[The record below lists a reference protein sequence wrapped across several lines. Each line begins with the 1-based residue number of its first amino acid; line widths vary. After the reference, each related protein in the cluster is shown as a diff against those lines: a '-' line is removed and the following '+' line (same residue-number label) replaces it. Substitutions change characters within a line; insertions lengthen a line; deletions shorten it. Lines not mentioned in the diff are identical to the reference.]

1 MPSAHQILLICLLC
15 CVWSPKASADSLEQA
30 FVITV
35 VNAGGNVFAVDAI
48 NKPVLDMLRGG
59 VYTFSQSDASNIG
72 HQLAFKDGT
81 GATYSTGVATT
92 GTLGTSGA
100 QTVITVAA
108 DAPDD
113 LRWKTSDKRVLTIAE
128 KGTLSL
134 LRHLTF

>member
-1 MPSAHQILLICLLC
+1 M
-15 CVWSPKASADSLEQA
+15 
-30 FVITV
+30 ITV
-35 VNAGGNVFAVDAI
+35 VNAGGNVLAVDAI

-100 QTVITVAA
+100 QTVITV
-108 DAPDD
+108 
-113 LRWKTSDKRVLTIAE
+113 LIKRVFITNV
-128 KGTLSL
+128 KGTFLGMSESEEASK
-134 LRHLTF
+134 RR